1 MREKNKLLSESILW
15 SIEPKYAIK
24 KTVKGSQ
31 VGREGGGWEFSPNFT
46 VFLKTSLNNTTNT
59 RAQPSQTQIISSFY
73 KFFIAKPPVP
83 YQNAVLRVASRRTA
97 LL

>member
-31 VGREGGGWEFSPNFT
+31 VGRGGGQGGWEFFPSFT
-46 VFLKTSLNNTTNT
+46 VFFLK
-59 RAQPSQTQIISSFY
+59 
-73 KFFIAKPPVP
+73 
-83 YQNAVLRVASRRTA
+83 ASMRGNSGQG
-97 LL
+97 L